1 MKVLGTATALATGTT
16 KFTTSTA
23 VWVNNTN
30 TAAGDVTVRNVAD
43 DADVGTISI
52 PPNTG
57 IVIHL
62 EPGQGL
68 RGASTMKGTQV
79 DASSGR

>member
-1 MKVLGTATALATGTT
+1 MKVLGTATALAAGTT

-30 TAAGDVTVRNVAD
+30 TSAGDVTVRNAAD
-43 DADVGTISI
+43 DADVGTLSI

-57 IVIHL
+57 VVIHL
-62 EPGQGL
+62 EAGQGL
-68 RGASTMKGTQV
+68 RGATSMKGTQV
-79 DASSGR
+79 DNSSGR

>member
-1 MKVLGTATALATGTT
+1 MKVLGSVTALGTGT

-23 VWVNNTN
+23 VWVSN
-30 TAAGDVTVRNVAD
+30 TATSAADVTVRNKD
-43 DADVGTISI
+43 DDGDVGSI
-52 PPNTG
+52 NVPAG
-57 IVIHL
+57 SGVVIHL

-68 RGASTMKGTQV
+68 RGASTVKGTQV